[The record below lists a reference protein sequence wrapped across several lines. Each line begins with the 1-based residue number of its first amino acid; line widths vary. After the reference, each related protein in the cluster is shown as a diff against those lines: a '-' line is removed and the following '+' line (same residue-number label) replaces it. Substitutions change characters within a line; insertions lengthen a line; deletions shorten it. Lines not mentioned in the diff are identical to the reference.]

1 MFFAVAHLLNL
12 EVDLLL
18 LHTTRTYFERDGEDD
33 DAEDRW
39 GLRRYGH
46 SKDSRPDLP
55 QIIIGLAVTREG
67 IPVRI
72 WCWPGNT
79 SDQALPQVK
88 DDLPTWRGGRVVTV
102 VDRGFSSAADLAD
115 PGPRAGP
122 AARGHPHRA
131 DRHGH
136 PDHRADHRPAGHSS
150 RLRAHPAAP
159 DHRSAPGLTCTNASI
174 DAAGACSD
182 TPRTPAQA
190 HRRSSTPGFGHRGDL
205 TNCGPRA
212 PRRVIPHAQTRLRL
226 ASDAPETLK

>member
-150 RLRAHPAAP
+150 GLRAHPTAP
-159 DHRSAPGLTCTNASI
+159 NHRPTPGLTCATPQLGSPERVVTRLGRRSGPI
-174 DAAGACSD
+174 AAGQPPNSA
-182 TPRTPAQA
+182 T
-190 HRRSSTPGFGHRGDL
+190 SSTYQLRNDRGL
-205 TNCGPRA
+205 LAALEGRKCPRC
-212 PRRVIPHAQTRLRL
+212 P
-226 ASDAPETLK
+226 